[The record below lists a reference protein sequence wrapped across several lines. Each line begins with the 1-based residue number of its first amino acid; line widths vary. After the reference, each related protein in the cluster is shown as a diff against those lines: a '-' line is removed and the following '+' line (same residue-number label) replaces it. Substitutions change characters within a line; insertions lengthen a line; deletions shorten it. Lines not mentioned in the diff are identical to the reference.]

1 MEYKSRTMQSIPVFS
16 LLIVASMLVWS
27 SFTKSAIPSEI
38 GRIATSTDSLKIDA
52 PLAVKEII
60 QAKCYDCHAEGGD
73 EEAMKDL
80 LWDEFP
86 SLHPED
92 QMYLLDDM
100 VESIEDK
107 EMPPPDHL
115 KEHPEDKLT
124 RQEARLLIEWAA
136 ALAEKLDEG

>member
-1 MEYKSRTMQSIPVFS
+1 MRSISLFS
-16 LLIVASMLVWS
+16 VISLASILLWS
-27 SFTKSAIPSEI
+27 SFTELSLPVNDMPMEMTA
-38 GRIATSTDSLKIDA
+38 DSLKLKA
-52 PLAVKEII
+52 PVAVKEII
-60 QAKCYDCHAEGGD
+60 QAKCYDCHAEGGE

-92 QMYLLDDM
+92 QMYLLDDI

-107 EMPPPDHL
+107 EMPPADHL

-124 RQEARLLIEWAA
+124 RQEARTLIEWAS
-136 ALAEKLDEG
+136 ALANDLDQG

>member
-1 MEYKSRTMQSIPVFS
+1 MRSIPFFS
-16 LLIVASMLVWS
+16 LLSLALILLWS
-27 SFTKSAIPSEI
+27 SFSEGSLPAPVLGKTMEAIP
-38 GRIATSTDSLKIDA
+38 DSLKLDA
-52 PLAVKEII
+52 PAAVKQII
-60 QAKCYDCHAEGGD
+60 LAKCYDCHAEGGD

-92 QMYLLDDM
+92 QMYILDDI

-107 EMPPPDHL
+107 EMPPADHL

-124 RQEARLLIEWAA
+124 RQEARTLIEWAA
-136 ALAEKLDEG
+136 ALANDLDQG